1 MLELRSK
8 LVSILL
14 SKEELEKAAMEYV
27 LTRIDE
33 TSLESTVN
41 VSAISSKVEILSSGC
56 VTCKV
61 ILEDKNDR
69 VRER

>member
-14 SKEELEKAAMEYV
+14 SKEELEKAAIEYV
-27 LTRIDE
+27 LNRIGD
-33 TSLESTVN
+33 TTLESTVN
-41 VSAISSKVEILSSGC
+41 VSAISSYIEVLSSGC